1 MADSEVD
8 AGRDRAGRT
17 DPDSRARTHLANERT
32 FLAWLRTG
40 LALIVLGIGAAQFVS
55 QERQLVPGLP
65 VGTLVVNVLGCMA
78 MGLLASGLALRGG
91 QHLAPFLLTGVLG
104 GFTTFSAFALDTTVL
119 WQRGDSGLAMGYV
132 LASVVLSL
140 AAVSA
145 GLAIGRG
152 IFA

>member
-1 MADSEVD
+1 M
-8 AGRDRAGRT
+8 
-17 DPDSRARTHLANERT
+17 THN
-32 FLAWLRTG
+32 FLQV
-40 LALIVLGIGAAQFVS
+40 ALGGAIGASARYGVNIMAT
-55 QERQLVPGLP
+55 RLVPGLP

-119 WQRGDSGLAMGYV
+119 RQRGDSGLAMGYV

>member
-1 MADSEVD
+1 M
-8 AGRDRAGRT
+8 
-17 DPDSRARTHLANERT
+17 THN
-32 FLAWLRTG
+32 FLQV
-40 LALIVLGIGAAQFVS
+40 ALGGAIGASARYGVNIMAT
-55 QERQLVPGLP
+55 RLVPGLP

>member
-1 MADSEVD
+1 M
-8 AGRDRAGRT
+8 
-17 DPDSRARTHLANERT
+17 THN
-32 FLAWLRTG
+32 FLQV
-40 LALIVLGIGAAQFVS
+40 ALGGAIGASARYGVNIMAT
-55 QERQLVPGLP
+55 RLVPGLP
-65 VGTLVVNVLGCMA
+65 VGTLVVNVPGCMA